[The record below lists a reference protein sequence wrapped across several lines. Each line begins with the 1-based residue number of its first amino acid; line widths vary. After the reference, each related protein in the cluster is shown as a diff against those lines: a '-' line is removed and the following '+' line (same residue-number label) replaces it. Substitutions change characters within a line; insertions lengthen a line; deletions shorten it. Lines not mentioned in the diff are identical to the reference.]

1 MGQNDS
7 TFWAISIHALR
18 EEGDARLLSSVSW
31 KVEFQSTPSARR
43 ATSACA
49 RHATHSIF
57 QSTPSARRATSPAPG
72 TSCTP
77 RNFNPRPPRGERPRR
92 STYAATGEGFQ
103 STPSARRATAPEHLR
118 RNRRGISIHALR
130 EEGDGIPTKIIGATG
145 ISIHALREEG
155 DAKSFLQKP
164 LTKHFNPRPPRGER
178 LSEVWPVMRLWLF
191 QSTPSARR
199 ATAASL
205 ALFVTSTLFQST
217 PSARRATFRLLL
229 PAPRTKNFN
238 PRPPRGGRQYIKDIK
253 IPYAK
258 FQSTPSARRATT
270 RTKIP
275 ASTPTYF
282 NPRPPR
288 GERLDDTY
296 IVPPLFRFQS
306 TPSARRATEMLAVW
320 NPQHEHFNPR
330 PPRGERQQQ
339 TKQEAMDKRISIHA
353 LREESDR

>member
-130 EEGDGIPTKIIGATG
+130 EEGDGRSRPIRPLIIDFNPRPPRGG
-145 ISIHALREEG
+145 RHPHSRQFFLCRKISIHALREEG
-155 DAKSFLQKP
+155 DRPKARVQAP
-164 LTKHFNPRPPRGER
+164 HGDFNPRPPRGER
-178 LSEVWPVMRLWLF
+178 R
-191 QSTPSARR
+191 
-199 ATAASL
+199 
-205 ALFVTSTLFQST
+205 
-217 PSARRATFRLLL
+217 
-229 PAPRTKNFN
+229 
-238 PRPPRGGRQYIKDIK
+238 
-253 IPYAK
+253 
-258 FQSTPSARRATT
+258 
-270 RTKIP
+270 
-275 ASTPTYF
+275 
-282 NPRPPR
+282 
-288 GERLDDTY
+288 
-296 IVPPLFRFQS
+296 
-306 TPSARRATEMLAVW
+306 
-320 NPQHEHFNPR
+320 
-330 PPRGERQQQ
+330 
-339 TKQEAMDKRISIHA
+339 
-353 LREESDR
+353 